1 MAILDQPGGYFAD
14 PGPDERGKSLAEL
27 VDGVL
32 ATVGAD
38 RQITP
43 DEIREIQRLMGGL
56 QAIGAQHQAQAAAA
70 QAEQGMMG
78 SETEPFGATEGAEP
92 VDGGQPEGVSY
103 MQG

>member
-1 MAILDQPGGYFAD
+1 MATLDSPGGYFAD
-14 PGPDERGKSLAEL
+14 PGPDERAKSLGEL

-32 ATVGAD
+32 AAVGAD

-70 QAEQGMMG
+70 QADQGMMG
-78 SETEPFGATEGAEP
+78 SETQPFGASEGTEP
-92 VDGGQPEGVSY
+92 VAGGQPEGVSP

>member
-1 MAILDQPGGYFAD
+1 MANLDQPGGYFAD
-14 PGPDERGKSLAEL
+14 PGPDQRPQALSEH
-27 VDGVL
+27 VDAIL

-38 RQITP
+38 RIISP

-70 QAEQGMMG
+70 QAQQGI
-78 SETEPFGATEGAEP
+78 SDETEPFGAAAGTEPVNEEPEGA
-92 VDGGQPEGVSY
+92 SY